1 MDILIN
7 PAQYDESEM
16 EDIVMIFYL
25 LIDELVDEEGF
36 DRMQAITGMA
46 IALRMMVEEYMEP
59 NTVH

>member
-16 EDIVMIFYL
+16 EDIVMTFYL
-25 LIDELVDEEGF
+25 LIDELVDEEGI

-59 NTVH
+59 NTLH

>member
-7 PAQYDESEM
+7 PSDYDSEEM
-16 EDIVMIFYL
+16 EDIVATFYL
-25 LIDELVDEEGF
+25 LIDELVDEEGI

-46 IALRMMVEEYMEP
+46 IALRMLVEEHMEP

>member
-16 EDIVMIFYL
+16 EDIVMTFYL

-46 IALRMMVEEYMEP
+46 IALRMLVEEYMEP
-59 NTVH
+59 NTLH

>member
-7 PAQYDESEM
+7 PSEYDSDEM
-16 EDIVMIFYL
+16 EDIVSVFYF
-25 LIDELVDEEGF
+25 LIDELVDEEGV

-46 IALRMMVEEYMEP
+46 IALRMMVEEHMEP

>member
-7 PAQYDESEM
+7 PAQYDQEEM
-16 EDIVMIFYL
+16 EDIVATFYL
-25 LIDELVDEEGF
+25 LIDELVDEEGI

-46 IALRMMVEEYMEP
+46 IALRMLVEEYMEP

>member
-7 PAQYDESEM
+7 PSEYDSDEM
-16 EDIVMIFYL
+16 EDIVMTFYL

-46 IALRMMVEEYMEP
+46 IALRMMVEENMAP

>member
-7 PAQYDESEM
+7 PSEYDSDEM
-16 EDIVMIFYL
+16 EDIVSVFYF
-25 LIDELVDEEGF
+25 LIDELVDEEGI

-59 NTVH
+59 NTLH

>member
-7 PAQYDESEM
+7 PSEYDSDEM
-16 EDIVMIFYL
+16 EDIVSVFYF
-25 LIDELVDEEGF
+25 LIDELVDEEGI

>member
-7 PAQYDESEM
+7 PAQYDSDEM
-16 EDIVMIFYL
+16 EDIVMTFYL
-25 LIDELVDEEGF
+25 LIDELVNEEGV

>member
-7 PAQYDESEM
+7 PAQYDQEEM
-16 EDIVMIFYL
+16 EDIVTTFYL
-25 LIDELVDEEGF
+25 LIEELVDEEGI

-46 IALRMMVEEYMEP
+46 IALRMLVEEYMEP

>member
-7 PAQYDESEM
+7 PSDYDSEEM
-16 EDIVMIFYL
+16 EDIVSVFYL

>member
-7 PAQYDESEM
+7 PAQYDQEEM
-16 EDIVMIFYL
+16 EDIVTTFYL
-25 LIDELVDEEGF
+25 LIEEMVDEEGF

>member
-7 PAQYDESEM
+7 PAQYDQEEM
-16 EDIVMIFYL
+16 EDIVATFYL
-25 LIDELVDEEGF
+25 LIEELVDEEGI

-46 IALRMMVEEYMEP
+46 IALRMLVEEYMEP